1 MHDLI
6 EEELVA
12 FDALPTEEGIYDQRR
27 EIYDYFVRENPQ
39 PGTTKFDLPTS
50 PASSE
55 RLTTSCATGASFD
68 LYDTAPFFSSAVWAA
83 AREVLRH
90 GLRQTTKRSAYH

>member
-1 MHDLI
+1 MQDLI

-39 PGTTKFDLPTS
+39 PGKKKFDLPTS
-50 PASSE
+50 PASDE
-55 RLTTSCATGASFD
+55 RLTTSCPKGAYSICTRIMPR
-68 LYDTAPFFSSAVWAA
+68 LSSPV
-83 AREVLRH
+83 EY
-90 GLRQTTKRSAYH
+90 GLQ